1 LDLTFDIS
9 QTIFT
14 RLNRYRLYFTSVLN
28 KSDIFSNFVLQIRNL
43 STKLYDAMYF
53 RKNILLPVLCLIL
66 FSHFVNAQSDED
78 ILFTVNNNPVTV
90 GEFKYIYSKTNGANA
105 NFSKASLQEYL
116 DLYIKFKLKVQEAK
130 ALKIDYLPDIKEE
143 LLSYR
148 RQLSDSYILNKEV
161 TGRLVREL
169 YDRSLE
175 DVDISHILY
184 TISDSTPK
192 DDSISANKF
201 LMDLYIKLKDGADF
215 EEFARN
221 YSLDRSS
228 KTNSGHI
235 GFINVPFP
243 NGFYDLENAAYAMSP
258 GDISKPIYTPAGLHL
273 LKVNARRPARGEIE
287 GAHILIRKS
296 GEGEN
301 PFTPKN
307 KIDSIYGLLLGG
319 ESFEKLATIYSED
332 DKTASKGGYI
342 GVFGINKYEE
352 AFEDAIYKLEK
363 DGDYSQ
369 PVQTNLGWHIVKR
382 ISKKTIPNFE
392 AARSNLEAAVRQ
404 DQRYTFAKENMFNQI
419 RSNAGFFENKE
430 ALFQFVPFVNDT
442 FYTFRWKLPA
452 QLPSVNLF
460 TLADKSY
467 SLSDFAQYLE
477 KSSRLRFRLNQQ
489 EPVLTMLTKLYEGF
503 LEDETLKLE
512 ERQLEKKYP
521 EFKHLL
527 REYEEGILLFE
538 VTRQTVWD
546 KAGQDSAGLANF
558 YKLVQGK
565 YNWNERAV
573 STRYTLKSSAK
584 DQISQIREFAKT
596 HKKNEVLV
604 RFNKDDD
611 QIISAEEITIEKGK
625 SPEASQLGPQW
636 KQGQISN
643 TILNPAS
650 NDMEFFKIE
659 KILPVSPKALD
670 ESRGYIIADYQ
681 DFLEKEWVDNLKNK
695 YPVQIIKNIFEG
707 LVKQ

>member
-1 LDLTFDIS
+1 
-9 QTIFT
+9 
-14 RLNRYRLYFTSVLN
+14 
-28 KSDIFSNFVLQIRNL
+28 
-43 STKLYDAMYF
+43 MYF
-53 RKNILLPVLCLIL
+53 LKVIL
-66 FSHFVNAQSDED
+66 FPILFLVLSFHFVNAQNDTD
-78 ILFTVNNNPVTV
+78 VLFTVNNNPVTV
-90 GEFKYIYSKTNGANA
+90 GEFKYIYSKTNGTNA
-105 NFSKASLQEYL
+105 NFSKSSLQEYL

-130 ALKIDYLPDIKEE
+130 TLKVDNLPDIKEE
-143 LLSYR
+143 LLGYR

-161 TGRLVREL
+161 TGTLVREL

-175 DVDISHILY
+175 DIDISHILY
-184 TISDSTPK
+184 TISESTPK

-201 LMDLYIKLKDGADF
+201 LMDLYAKLINGADF

-243 NGFYDLENAAYAMSP
+243 NGFYDLETAAYSMSP

-296 GEGEN
+296 GDGEN

-307 KIDSIYGLLLGG
+307 KIDSIYSLLQSG
-319 ESFEKLATIYSED
+319 SAFEKLATTYSED
-332 DKTASKGGYI
+332 DKTANKGGYI
-342 GVFGINKYEE
+342 GVFGINKYEQ
-352 AFEDAIYKLEK
+352 AFEDAIYKIEK
-363 DGDYSQ
+363 DGEYSQ
-369 PVQTNLGWHIVKR
+369 PIQTNLGWHIIKR
-382 ISKKTIPNFE
+382 ISRKNIPNFE
-392 AARSNLEAAVRQ
+392 TSKSNLEAAVRQ
-404 DQRYTFAKENMFNQI
+404 DQRFAFAKENMFNHI
-419 RSNAGFFENKE
+419 RSNAGFVENKE
-430 ALFQFVPFVNDT
+430 ALLQMVPFVNDT
-442 FYTFRWKLPA
+442 FYTFRWKIPT
-452 QLPSVNLF
+452 QLPSETLF
-460 TLADKSY
+460 TLANKTY
-467 SLSDFAQYLE
+467 TLIDFAQYLE

-489 EPVLTMLTKLYEGF
+489 DPIPSMLTKLYEGY

-512 ERQLEKKYP
+512 ESQLEKKYP
-521 EFKHLL
+521 EFQHLL

-546 KAGQDSAGLANF
+546 KASQDSAGLANF

-565 YNWNERAV
+565 YTWNERAL
-573 STRYTLKSSAK
+573 STRYTLKASAK
-584 DQISQIREFAKT
+584 DQIAQIRDFAKT

-604 RFNKDDD
+604 RFNKDDNE
-611 QIISAEEITIEKGK
+611 IISAEEITIEKDK

-643 TILNPAS
+643 ATLNS
-650 NDMEFFKIE
+650 NTNDMEFIKIE

-670 ESRGYIIADYQ
+670 ESKGYIIADYQ
-681 DFLEKEWVDNLKNK
+681 DFLEKEWVDNLKKK
-695 YPVQIIKNIFEG
+695 YPVQVTKNIFEG

>member
-1 LDLTFDIS
+1 
-9 QTIFT
+9 
-14 RLNRYRLYFTSVLN
+14 
-28 KSDIFSNFVLQIRNL
+28 
-43 STKLYDAMYF
+43 MYF
-53 RKNILLPVLCLIL
+53 HKIILLPVLCLIL
-66 FSHFVNAQSDED
+66 SSHFVNAQSEED

-105 NFSKASLQEYL
+105 NFSKSSLQEYL
-116 DLYIKFKLKVQEAK
+116 DLYVKFKLKVQEAK
-130 ALKIDYLPDIKEE
+130 ALKVDYLPDIKEE
-143 LLSYR
+143 LLGYR

-175 DVDISHILY
+175 DIDISHILY
-184 TISDSTPK
+184 TISESTPK

-201 LMDLYIKLKDGADF
+201 LMDLYVKLINGADF

-243 NGFYDLENAAYAMSP
+243 NGFYDLENAAYTMSP
-258 GDISKPIYTPAGLHL
+258 GEISKPIYTPAGLHL

-307 KIDSIYGLLLGG
+307 KIDSIYGLLQSG
-319 ESFEKLATIYSED
+319 ESFEKLAITYSED

-342 GVFGINKYEE
+342 GVFGINKYEQ
-352 AFEDAIYKLEK
+352 AFEDAIYKIEK
-363 DGDYSQ
+363 DGEYSQ

-382 ISKKTIPNFE
+382 ISRKPIPNFE
-392 AARSNLEAAVRQ
+392 TSKSNLEAAVRQ

-419 RSNAGFFENKE
+419 RSNAGFVENKD
-430 ALFQFVPFVNDT
+430 ALAQLIPFVNDT
-442 FYTFRWKLPA
+442 FYTFRWKIPT
-452 QLPSVNLF
+452 QLPSVTLF
-460 TLADKSY
+460 TLANKTY
-467 SLSDFAQYLE
+467 TLIDFAQYLE
-477 KSSRLRFRLNQQ
+477 KSSRLRFRLNKQD
-489 EPVLTMLTKLYEGF
+489 PIPSMITKLYEGY

-512 ERQLEKKYP
+512 ESQLEKKYP

-546 KAGQDSAGLANF
+546 KASQDSAGLANF

-573 STRYTLKSSAK
+573 STRYTLKASAK
-584 DQISQIREFAKT
+584 DQIAKIRDFAKT

-604 RFNKDDD
+604 RFNKDDNE
-611 QIISAEEITIEKGK
+611 IISAEEITIEKGK
-625 SPEASQLGPQW
+625 SPEASQLGLQW
-636 KQGQISN
+636 KQGQITN
-643 TILNPAS
+643 TTLNS
-650 NDMEFFKIE
+650 TTNDIEFFKIE

-670 ESRGYIIADYQ
+670 ESKGYIIADYQ
-681 DFLEKEWVDNLKNK
+681 DFLEKEWVDSLKKK
-695 YPVQIIKNIFEG
+695 YPVQITKNIFEG
-707 LVKQ
+707 LIKQ

>member
-1 LDLTFDIS
+1 
-9 QTIFT
+9 
-14 RLNRYRLYFTSVLN
+14 
-28 KSDIFSNFVLQIRNL
+28 
-43 STKLYDAMYF
+43 MYF
-53 RKNILLPVLCLIL
+53 HKIILLPVLCLIL
-66 FSHFVNAQSDED
+66 SSHFVNAQSEED

-105 NFSKASLQEYL
+105 NFSKSSLQEYL
-116 DLYIKFKLKVQEAK
+116 DLYVKFKLKVQEAK
-130 ALKIDYLPDIKEE
+130 ALKVDYLPDIKEE
-143 LLSYR
+143 LLGYR

-175 DVDISHILY
+175 DIDISHILY
-184 TISDSTPK
+184 TISESTPK

-201 LMDLYIKLKDGADF
+201 LMDLYVKLINGADF

-243 NGFYDLENAAYAMSP
+243 NGFYDLENAAYTMSP
-258 GDISKPIYTPAGLHL
+258 GEISKPIYTPAGLHL

-307 KIDSIYGLLLGG
+307 KIDSIYGLLQSG
-319 ESFEKLATIYSED
+319 ESFEKLAITYSED

-342 GVFGINKYEE
+342 GVFGINKYEQ
-352 AFEDAIYKLEK
+352 AFEDAIYKIEK
-363 DGDYSQ
+363 DGEYSQ

-382 ISKKTIPNFE
+382 ISRKPIPNFE
-392 AARSNLEAAVRQ
+392 TSKSNLEAAVRQ

-419 RSNAGFFENKE
+419 RSNAGFVENKD
-430 ALFQFVPFVNDT
+430 ALAQLIPFVNDT
-442 FYTFRWKLPA
+442 FYTFRWKIPT
-452 QLPSVNLF
+452 QLPSVTLF
-460 TLADKSY
+460 TLANKTY
-467 SLSDFAQYLE
+467 TLIDFAQYLE
-477 KSSRLRFRLNQQ
+477 KSSRLRFRLNKQD
-489 EPVLTMLTKLYEGF
+489 PIPSMITKLYEGY

-512 ERQLEKKYP
+512 ESQLEKKYP

-546 KAGQDSAGLANF
+546 KASQDSAGLANF

-573 STRYTLKSSAK
+573 STRYTLKASAK
-584 DQISQIREFAKT
+584 DQIAQIRDFAKT

-604 RFNKDDD
+604 RFNKDDNE
-611 QIISAEEITIEKGK
+611 IISAEEITIEKGK
-625 SPEASQLGPQW
+625 SPEASQLGLQW
-636 KQGQISN
+636 KQGQITN
-643 TILNPAS
+643 TTLNS
-650 NDMEFFKIE
+650 TTNDIEFFKIE

-670 ESRGYIIADYQ
+670 ESKGYIIADYQ
-681 DFLEKEWVDNLKNK
+681 DFLEKEWVDSLKKK
-695 YPVQIIKNIFEG
+695 YPVQITKNIFEG
-707 LVKQ
+707 LIKQ

>member
-1 LDLTFDIS
+1 
-9 QTIFT
+9 
-14 RLNRYRLYFTSVLN
+14 
-28 KSDIFSNFVLQIRNL
+28 
-43 STKLYDAMYF
+43 MYF
-53 RKNILLPVLCLIL
+53 HKIILLPVLCLIL
-66 FSHFVNAQSDED
+66 SSHFVNAQSEED

-105 NFSKASLQEYL
+105 NFSKSSLQEYL

-130 ALKIDYLPDIKEE
+130 ALKVDYLPDIKEE
-143 LLSYR
+143 LLGYR

-175 DVDISHILY
+175 DIDISHILY
-184 TISDSTPK
+184 TISVSTPK

-201 LMDLYIKLKDGADF
+201 LMDLYVKLINGADF

-243 NGFYDLENAAYAMSP
+243 NGFYDLENAAYTMSP
-258 GDISKPIYTPAGLHL
+258 GEISKPIYTPAGLHL

-307 KIDSIYGLLLGG
+307 KIDSIYGLLQSG
-319 ESFEKLATIYSED
+319 ESFEKLAITYSED

-342 GVFGINKYEE
+342 GVFGINKYEQ
-352 AFEDAIYKLEK
+352 AFEDAIYKIEK
-363 DGDYSQ
+363 DGEYSQ

-382 ISKKTIPNFE
+382 ISRKPIPNFE
-392 AARSNLEAAVRQ
+392 TSKSNLEAAVRQ

-419 RSNAGFFENKE
+419 RSNAGFVENKD
-430 ALFQFVPFVNDT
+430 ALAQLIPFVNDT
-442 FYTFRWKLPA
+442 FYTFRWKIPT
-452 QLPSVNLF
+452 QLPSVTLF
-460 TLADKSY
+460 TLANKTY
-467 SLSDFAQYLE
+467 TLIDFAQYLE

-489 EPVLTMLTKLYEGF
+489 DPIPSMITKLYEGY

-512 ERQLEKKYP
+512 ESQLEKKYP

-546 KAGQDSAGLANF
+546 KASQDSAGLANF

-573 STRYTLKSSAK
+573 STRYTLKASAK
-584 DQISQIREFAKT
+584 DQIAQIRDFAKT

-604 RFNKDDD
+604 RFNKDDNE
-611 QIISAEEITIEKGK
+611 IISAEEITIEKGK
-625 SPEASQLGPQW
+625 SPEASQLGLQW
-636 KQGQISN
+636 KQGQITN
-643 TILNPAS
+643 TTLNS
-650 NDMEFFKIE
+650 TTNDIEFFKIE

-670 ESRGYIIADYQ
+670 ESKGYIIADYQ
-681 DFLEKEWVDNLKNK
+681 DFLEKEWVDSLKKK
-695 YPVQIIKNIFEG
+695 YPVQITKNIFEG
-707 LVKQ
+707 LIKQ

>member
-1 LDLTFDIS
+1 
-9 QTIFT
+9 
-14 RLNRYRLYFTSVLN
+14 
-28 KSDIFSNFVLQIRNL
+28 
-43 STKLYDAMYF
+43 MYF
-53 RKNILLPVLCLIL
+53 HKIILLPVLCLIL
-66 FSHFVNAQSDED
+66 SSHFVNAQSEED

-105 NFSKASLQEYL
+105 NFSKSSLQEYL
-116 DLYIKFKLKVQEAK
+116 DLYVKFKLKVQEAK
-130 ALKIDYLPDIKEE
+130 ALKVDYLPDIKEE
-143 LLSYR
+143 LLGYR

-175 DVDISHILY
+175 DIDISHILY
-184 TISDSTPK
+184 TISESTPK

-201 LMDLYIKLKDGADF
+201 LMDLYVKLINGADF

-243 NGFYDLENAAYAMSP
+243 NGFYDLENAAYTMSP
-258 GDISKPIYTPAGLHL
+258 GEISKPIYTPAGLHL

-307 KIDSIYGLLLGG
+307 KIDSIYGLLQSG
-319 ESFEKLATIYSED
+319 ESFEKLAITYSED

-342 GVFGINKYEE
+342 GVFGINKYEQ
-352 AFEDAIYKLEK
+352 AFEDAIYKIEK
-363 DGDYSQ
+363 DGEYSQ

-382 ISKKTIPNFE
+382 ISRKPIPNFE
-392 AARSNLEAAVRQ
+392 TSKSNLEAAVRQ

-419 RSNAGFFENKE
+419 RSNAGFVENKD
-430 ALFQFVPFVNDT
+430 ALAQLIPFVNDT
-442 FYTFRWKLPA
+442 FYTFRWKIPT
-452 QLPSVNLF
+452 QLPSVTLF
-460 TLADKSY
+460 TLANKTY
-467 SLSDFAQYLE
+467 TLIDFAQYLE

-489 EPVLTMLTKLYEGF
+489 DPIPSMITKLYEGY

-512 ERQLEKKYP
+512 ESQLEKKYP

-546 KAGQDSAGLANF
+546 KASQDSAGLANF

-573 STRYTLKSSAK
+573 STRYTLKASAK
-584 DQISQIREFAKT
+584 DQIAQIRDFAKT

-604 RFNKDDD
+604 RFNKDDNE
-611 QIISAEEITIEKGK
+611 IISAEEITIEKGK
-625 SPEASQLGPQW
+625 SPEASQLGLQW
-636 KQGQISN
+636 KQGQITN
-643 TILNPAS
+643 TTLNS
-650 NDMEFFKIE
+650 TTNDIEFFKIE

-670 ESRGYIIADYQ
+670 ESKGYIIADYQ
-681 DFLEKEWVDNLKNK
+681 DFLEKEWVDSLKKK
-695 YPVQIIKNIFEG
+695 YPVQITKNIFEG
-707 LVKQ
+707 LIKQ

>member
-1 LDLTFDIS
+1 
-9 QTIFT
+9 
-14 RLNRYRLYFTSVLN
+14 
-28 KSDIFSNFVLQIRNL
+28 
-43 STKLYDAMYF
+43 MYF
-53 RKNILLPVLCLIL
+53 HKIILLPVLCLIL
-66 FSHFVNAQSDED
+66 SSHFVNAQSEED

-105 NFSKASLQEYL
+105 NFSKSSLQEYL

-130 ALKIDYLPDIKEE
+130 ALKVDYLPDIKEE
-143 LLSYR
+143 LLGYR

-175 DVDISHILY
+175 DIDISHILY
-184 TISDSTPK
+184 TISESTPK

-201 LMDLYIKLKDGADF
+201 LMDLYVKLINGADF

-243 NGFYDLENAAYAMSP
+243 NGFYDLENAAYTMSP
-258 GDISKPIYTPAGLHL
+258 GEISKPIYTPAGLHL

-307 KIDSIYGLLLGG
+307 KIDSIYGLLQSG
-319 ESFEKLATIYSED
+319 ESFEKLAITYSED

-342 GVFGINKYEE
+342 GVFGINKYEQ
-352 AFEDAIYKLEK
+352 AFEDAIYKIEK
-363 DGDYSQ
+363 DGEYSQ

-382 ISKKTIPNFE
+382 ISRKPIPNFE
-392 AARSNLEAAVRQ
+392 TSKSNLEAAVRQ

-419 RSNAGFFENKE
+419 RSNAGFVENKD
-430 ALFQFVPFVNDT
+430 ALAQLIPFVNDT
-442 FYTFRWKLPA
+442 FYTFRWKIPT
-452 QLPSVNLF
+452 QLPSVTLF
-460 TLADKSY
+460 TLANKTY
-467 SLSDFAQYLE
+467 TLIDFAQYLE
-477 KSSRLRFRLNQQ
+477 KSSRLRFRLNKQD
-489 EPVLTMLTKLYEGF
+489 PIPSMITKLYEGY

-512 ERQLEKKYP
+512 ESQLEKKYP

-546 KAGQDSAGLANF
+546 KASQDSAGLANF

-573 STRYTLKSSAK
+573 STRYTLKASAK
-584 DQISQIREFAKT
+584 DQIAQIRDFAKT

-604 RFNKDDD
+604 RFNKDDNE
-611 QIISAEEITIEKGK
+611 IISAEEITIEKGK
-625 SPEASQLGPQW
+625 SPEASQLGLQW
-636 KQGQISN
+636 KQGQITN
-643 TILNPAS
+643 TTLNS
-650 NDMEFFKIE
+650 TTNDIEFFKIE

-670 ESRGYIIADYQ
+670 ESKGYIIADYQ
-681 DFLEKEWVDNLKNK
+681 DFLEKEWVDSLKKK
-695 YPVQIIKNIFEG
+695 YPVQITKNIFEG
-707 LVKQ
+707 LIKQ

>member
-1 LDLTFDIS
+1 
-9 QTIFT
+9 
-14 RLNRYRLYFTSVLN
+14 
-28 KSDIFSNFVLQIRNL
+28 
-43 STKLYDAMYF
+43 MYF
-53 RKNILLPVLCLIL
+53 HKIILLPVLCLIL
-66 FSHFVNAQSDED
+66 SSHFVNAQSEED

-105 NFSKASLQEYL
+105 NFSKSSLQEYL

-130 ALKIDYLPDIKEE
+130 ALKVDYLPDIKEE
-143 LLSYR
+143 LLGYR

-175 DVDISHILY
+175 DIDISHILY
-184 TISDSTPK
+184 TISESTPK

-201 LMDLYIKLKDGADF
+201 LMDLYVKLINGADF

-243 NGFYDLENAAYAMSP
+243 NGFYDLENAAYTMSP
-258 GDISKPIYTPAGLHL
+258 GEISKPIYTPAGLHL

-307 KIDSIYGLLLGG
+307 KIDSIYGLLQSG
-319 ESFEKLATIYSED
+319 ESFEKLAITYSED

-342 GVFGINKYEE
+342 GVFGINKYEQ
-352 AFEDAIYKLEK
+352 AFEDAIYKIEK
-363 DGDYSQ
+363 DGEYSQ

-382 ISKKTIPNFE
+382 ISRKPIPNFE
-392 AARSNLEAAVRQ
+392 TSKSNLEAAVRQ

-419 RSNAGFFENKE
+419 RSNAGFVENKD
-430 ALFQFVPFVNDT
+430 ALAQLIPFVNDT
-442 FYTFRWKLPA
+442 FYTFRWKIPT
-452 QLPSVNLF
+452 QLPSVTLF
-460 TLADKSY
+460 TLANKTY
-467 SLSDFAQYLE
+467 TLIDFAQYLE

-489 EPVLTMLTKLYEGF
+489 DPIPSMITKLYEGY

-512 ERQLEKKYP
+512 ESQLEKKYP

-546 KAGQDSAGLANF
+546 KASQDSAGLANF

-573 STRYTLKSSAK
+573 STRYTLKASAK
-584 DQISQIREFAKT
+584 DQIAQIRDFAKT

-604 RFNKDDD
+604 RFNKDDNE
-611 QIISAEEITIEKGK
+611 IISAEEITIEKGK
-625 SPEASQLGPQW
+625 SPEASQLGLQW
-636 KQGQISN
+636 KQGQITN
-643 TILNPAS
+643 TTLNS
-650 NDMEFFKIE
+650 TTNDIEFFKIE

-670 ESRGYIIADYQ
+670 ESKGYIIADYQ
-681 DFLEKEWVDNLKNK
+681 DFLEKEWVDSLKKK
-695 YPVQIIKNIFEG
+695 YPVQITKNIFEG
-707 LVKQ
+707 LIKQ

>member
-1 LDLTFDIS
+1 
-9 QTIFT
+9 
-14 RLNRYRLYFTSVLN
+14 
-28 KSDIFSNFVLQIRNL
+28 
-43 STKLYDAMYF
+43 MYF
-53 RKNILLPVLCLIL
+53 HKIILLPVLCLIL
-66 FSHFVNAQSDED
+66 SSHFVNAQSEED

-105 NFSKASLQEYL
+105 NFSKSSLQEYL

-130 ALKIDYLPDIKEE
+130 ALKVDYLPDIKEE
-143 LLSYR
+143 LLGYR

-175 DVDISHILY
+175 DIDISHILY
-184 TISDSTPK
+184 TISESTPK
-192 DDSISANKF
+192 DESISANKF
-201 LMDLYIKLKDGADF
+201 LMDLYVKLINGADF

-243 NGFYDLENAAYAMSP
+243 NGFYDLENAAYTMSP
-258 GDISKPIYTPAGLHL
+258 GEISKPIYTPAGLHL

-307 KIDSIYGLLLGG
+307 KIDSIYGLLQSG
-319 ESFEKLATIYSED
+319 ESFEKLAITYSED

-342 GVFGINKYEE
+342 GVFGINKYEQ
-352 AFEDAIYKLEK
+352 AFEDAIYKIEK
-363 DGDYSQ
+363 DGEYSQ

-382 ISKKTIPNFE
+382 ISRKPIPNFE
-392 AARSNLEAAVRQ
+392 TSKSNLEAAVRQ

-419 RSNAGFFENKE
+419 RSNAGFVENKD
-430 ALFQFVPFVNDT
+430 ALAQLIPFVNDT
-442 FYTFRWKLPA
+442 FYTFRWKIPT
-452 QLPSVNLF
+452 QLPSVTLF
-460 TLADKSY
+460 TLANKTY
-467 SLSDFAQYLE
+467 TLIDFAQYLE

-489 EPVLTMLTKLYEGF
+489 DPIPSMITKLYEGY

-512 ERQLEKKYP
+512 ESQLEKKYP

-546 KAGQDSAGLANF
+546 KASQDSAGLANF

-573 STRYTLKSSAK
+573 STRYTLKASAK
-584 DQISQIREFAKT
+584 DQIAQIRDFAKT

-604 RFNKDDD
+604 RFNKDDNE
-611 QIISAEEITIEKGK
+611 IISAEEITIEKGK
-625 SPEASQLGPQW
+625 SPEASQLGLQW
-636 KQGQISN
+636 KQGQITN
-643 TILNPAS
+643 TTLNS
-650 NDMEFFKIE
+650 TTNDIEFFKIE

-670 ESRGYIIADYQ
+670 ESKGYIIADYQ
-681 DFLEKEWVDNLKNK
+681 DFLEKEWVDSLKKK
-695 YPVQIIKNIFEG
+695 YPVQITKNIFEG
-707 LVKQ
+707 LIKQ